1 MILKT
6 IAHFFGRILL
16 GINALVA
23 ILMLLSGFS
32 SYINPYAMPVLS
44 CAGLAFPVFL
54 LLNLLFFFFWLL
66 FRRKYALFPL
76 AVMFACIMPIR
87 TYFPINIH
95 KQQVSDDAIKIL
107 SYNVMSFDEHKL
119 HTKGDSNEIVRY
131 IQQMDADI
139 VCLQEATFNNSN
151 PKKFLSEKSF
161 REAMSAYP
169 YCSHY
174 KVRGNGWICLSRYPI
189 LSAHFVEYESP
200 GNGSM
205 AYELK
210 VGTDTLL
217 LINNHL
223 ESNKLSLDDRAAY
236 REMIV
241 DPKEEKVKSTSKRLI
256 GKVVDAVSVRAAQAD
271 AVAKY
276 VRDSKHKY
284 VVVCGDFND
293 SPLSYAHRVIG
304 EGLNDAFID
313 TGNGLGISFNRSGFY
328 FRIDHIMAS
337 DNWQLLDCEVD
348 RSIKASDHY
357 PIWCYMKKK

>member
-6 IAHFFGRILL
+6 IGNFFGRILL
-16 GINALVA
+16 GVNALVA

-32 SYINPYAMPVLS
+32 SYIDPYAMPVLS

-87 TYFPINIH
+87 AYFPINIH
-95 KQQVSDDAIKIL
+95 KQQIPDDAIKIL
-107 SYNVMSFDEHKL
+107 SYNVMSFDGHKP
-119 HTKGDSNEIVRY
+119 HTEGNDNEIVRY

-151 PKKFLSEKSF
+151 SKKFLSEKSF

-169 YCSHY
+169 YSSHY
-174 KVRGNGWICLSRYPI
+174 KERSNGWMCLSRYPI
-189 LSAHFVEYESP
+189 LSAHFVKYESS

-236 REMIV
+236 RDMIV
-241 DPKEEKVKSTSKRLI
+241 DPKEEKVKSTSRMLM
-256 GKVVDAVSVRAAQAD
+256 GKVVDAVSIRAAQAD

-313 TGNGLGISFNRSGFY
+313 TGNGLGISYNRSGFY

>member
-6 IAHFFGRILL
+6 IGSFLGRLLL
-16 GINALVA
+16 GLNALVA

-32 SYINPYAMPVLS
+32 SYIDPYAMPMLS

-76 AVMFACIMPIR
+76 VVMFACMMPIR
-87 TYFPINIH
+87 TYFPINVH
-95 KQQVSDDAIKIL
+95 DQQISDDAIKVL
-107 SYNVMSFDEHKL
+107 SYNVMTFDGHKP
-119 HTKGDSNEIVRY
+119 HTKGLNNEIVRY
-131 IQQMDADI
+131 IQQVNADI

-151 PKKFLSEKSF
+151 AKKFLSEKSF

-169 YCSHY
+169 YYSHY
-174 KVRGNGWICLSRYPI
+174 KERSNGWICLSRYPI
-189 LSAHFVEYESP
+189 LSAHFVKYESV

-210 VGTDTLL
+210 VGSDTLL

-223 ESNKLSLDDRAAY
+223 ESNKLSVDDKAAY
-236 REMIV
+236 REMIKN
-241 DPKEEKVKSTSKRLI
+241 PEEDKLKSTSKLLM
-256 GKVVDAVSVRAAQAD
+256 GKLVDAVSIRAAQAD
-271 AVAKY
+271 VIAKY
-276 VRDSKHKY
+276 VHDSKHKY

-304 EGLNDAFID
+304 EELNDAFID
-313 TGNGLGISFNRSGFY
+313 MGNGFGISFNRNGFY

-337 DNWQLLDCEVD
+337 DNWQLLHCEVD